1 MSLVRW
7 LAGLTLVLSSLP
19 TQAAGLVDCQRA
31 DVACKSAC
39 PMDTR
44 RAACYQA
51 CHAKDQTCRSGLA
64 PSKNAAMPPPPATR
78 PAAPAAVPGVNP
90 VTRPRELA
98 ESGACKANAASCQA
112 ACGGASAN
120 PGSAAGF
127 QHMECVRQCKVEQAV
142 CGSRGAE
149 VERGARLPD
158 GRCAPRYQEM
168 GEPGKGSC
176 VGPYN

>member
-7 LAGLTLVLSSLP
+7 LAGLMFVLSSMPAL
-19 TQAAGLVDCQRA
+19 AADQGACQPA
-31 DVACKSAC
+31 DVACKTAC

-51 CHAKDQTCRSGLA
+51 CHTKDQACRSGLT
-64 PSKNAAMPPPPATR
+64 PSKNAATPLP

-98 ESGACKANAASCQA
+98 ESGACRANAASCQA

-127 QHMECVRQCKVEQAV
+127 QHMECVRQCKVDQAV
-142 CGSRGAE
+142 CGSRSAE

-168 GEPGKGSC
+168 GEPGKGNC
-176 VGPYN
+176 MGPFN